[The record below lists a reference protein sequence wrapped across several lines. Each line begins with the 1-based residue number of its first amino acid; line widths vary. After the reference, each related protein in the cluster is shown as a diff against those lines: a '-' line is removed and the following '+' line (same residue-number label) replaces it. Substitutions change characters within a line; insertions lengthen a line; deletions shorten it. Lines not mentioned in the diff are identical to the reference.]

1 MFDATLLVEF
11 EAVLIFKLAGTK
23 GLLLDVYMKFYVKK
37 AQKISTTTINVS
49 FFPVLKIVLVTNKT

>member
-23 GLLLDVYMKFYVKK
+23 GLLLDVYMKFYAKK
-37 AQKISTTTINVS
+37 AQKISTNNS
-49 FFPVLKIVLVTNKT
+49 W

>member
-23 GLLLDVYMKFYVKK
+23 GLLLDIYMKFYVKK
-37 AQKISTTTINVS
+37 SSKDLIEQFLVVS
-49 FFPVLKIVLVTNKT
+49 ND